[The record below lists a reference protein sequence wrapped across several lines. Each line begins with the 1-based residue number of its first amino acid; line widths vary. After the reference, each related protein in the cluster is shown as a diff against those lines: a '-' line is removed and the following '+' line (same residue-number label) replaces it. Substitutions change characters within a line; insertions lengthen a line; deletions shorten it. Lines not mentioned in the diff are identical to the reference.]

1 MRYDVYG
8 FGGVARVVAV
18 RRGESA
24 DSVQRCVSEQC
35 AWRWYVSQVRLLG
48 MPTDAWYGGSTKTL
62 FAVAM

>member
-1 MRYDVYG
+1 MRYDVYE

-35 AWRWYVSQVRLLG
+35 A
-48 MPTDAWYGGSTKTL
+48 
-62 FAVAM
+62 